1 MAQFTEMRIS
11 EKTANPVKTIHG
23 ERDELEQQPWPRPL
37 APATIHT
44 TATEMSDDQHHGEN
58 EDDHPHKKSMLQKVK
73 EKAKKLIKKKKKKKQ
88 PADGHGDEHR
98 EEEEHHHFDD
108 DEDEEEGEEEDT
120 EEEEEE
126 KARDLNPS
134 DFYSRPL
141 ANPSPVSPEL
151 NAFSARTLL
160 NGTQLARDPEAP
172 EAPKTEVQCTSR
184 DPNMLAGVAS
194 DHRATSPAEM
204 ARRQQDVPA
213 APGQSSAG
221 ITPILQ
227 SKEAVYGITAR
238 NPDYD
243 AQKSDGYMTQHQVQD
258 IGNTGTATPDLT
270 LQTRVD
276 ALPNYSRR
284 KEAQEN
290 VLDEQDETER
300 IDYSFTFAKSPPLPA
315 GVMKPAINEEP
326 VMEKLIQ
333 QAGEV
338 CGFDSSKGDMA
349 ADVGSGD
356 STVKDQSPSA
366 THGDTEES
374 GSNEFKYAENKLEGT
389 DINRHSNVSDEPQDL
404 RAGDDRSE
412 NFNENT
418 GRSATLEAATSVV
431 ETAIGV
437 AQGLKDRIAMGLGGT
452 LSDSPANANDKERE
466 DEEGAG
472 HDRSYTEKIYGVTST
487 AKNAIASKL
496 GYGEHHESADEVPIK
511 PIQTSAEE
519 DNYENNGGGKSY
531 RDKIYDT
538 ASAAKNV
545 ISSKLGYG
553 EHQLPVQE
561 DAEKKTD
568 GLSADHDEGAQEE
581 RGKNLTDK
589 IYETASAANNVV
601 SSKLGYGKQEDP
613 LGAEKPQG
621 KMMEKY
627 EDEHDTGEGKSYTQK
642 IYETATTAKNAISSQ
657 IGYGGKETVRD
668 HEQKIDDLSKGES
681 DAYPVSY
688 GN

>member
-58 EDDHPHKKSMLQKVK
+58 ADDHPHKKSVLQKVK
-73 EKAKKLIKKKKKKKQ
+73 EKAKNLIKKKKKKQ
-88 PADGHGDEHR
+88 PAVDHGDEHR
-98 EEEEHHHFDD
+98 EEEEHHHSDD
-108 DEDEEEGEEEDT
+108 DEDEEGEEEDT

-160 NGTQLARDPEAP
+160 NGTELAKDPEAP
-172 EAPKTEVQCTSR
+172 EAPKTEVQWTSR

-194 DHRATSPAEM
+194 DHRARSPAET

-221 ITPILQ
+221 IAPILQ
-227 SKEAVYGITAR
+227 SKEAAYSITAR

-243 AQKSDGYMTQHQVQD
+243 LQKSDGYMTHQVQD
-258 IGNTGTATPDLT
+258 IGTTGTATPDLT
-270 LQTRVD
+270 LQTEFD

-300 IDYSFTFAKSPPLPA
+300 IEDSFTFAKSPPLPA
-315 GVMKPAINEEP
+315 GVMKPAIIEEP
-326 VMEKLIQ
+326 AMEKLIQ
-333 QAGEV
+333 RAGEV
-338 CGFDSSKGDMA
+338 CGFDSSKADMA

-389 DINRHSNVSDEPQDL
+389 DINRHSNVSDEPQDF
-404 RAGDDRSE
+404 RAGDARSE
-412 NFNENT
+412 NFNENIV
-418 GRSATLEAATSVV
+418 RSAALEAATSVV
-431 ETAIGV
+431 GTAIGV

-452 LSDSPANANDKERE
+452 VSDSPANENDKERE

-496 GYGEHHESADEVPIK
+496 GYGEHHEPADEVPNK
-511 PIQTSAEE
+511 PIQTLAEE
-519 DNYENNGGGKSY
+519 DIYENNGGGKSY

-553 EHQLPVQE
+553 EHQVTVQE
-561 DAEKKTD
+561 NAEKKTD
-568 GLSADHDEGAQEE
+568 GLSADHDDGVQEKGE
-581 RGKNLTDK
+581 KSLTDK
-589 IYETASAANNVV
+589 IYETASAANSVV

-613 LGAEKPQG
+613 LVEEKPEG
-621 KMMEKY
+621 KTMEKY

-642 IYETATTAKNAISSQ
+642 IYETATTGKNAISSK
-657 IGYGGKETVRD
+657 IRYGGKEAVRD
-668 HEQKIDDLSKGES
+668 HEQQIDEVSKGES
-681 DAYPVSY
+681 NAYPVSY
-688 GN
+688 SN